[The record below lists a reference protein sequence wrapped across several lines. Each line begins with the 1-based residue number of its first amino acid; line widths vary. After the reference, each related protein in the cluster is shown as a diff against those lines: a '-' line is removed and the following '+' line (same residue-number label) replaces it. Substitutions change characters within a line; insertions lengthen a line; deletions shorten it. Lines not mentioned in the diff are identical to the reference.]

1 MQLSIYTK
9 SRGESRGEY
18 YQKGET
24 AKNEN
29 MLGICS
35 QYLHL
40 KLPEIVY
47 TIKCQSN
54 RSMIEYFILFC
65 IFGIL
70 TYSNFIHMHPKR
82 TTMIA
87 YVGEEHPRLFERQY
101 TSRDAELFVF
111 RKKRYNS
118 KRMIYKKKG
127 TERNFFEKS
136 DFKNM
141 LIVHRLHY
149 SVPSLHSGTVIY
161 KHNNKTIAEYMSKI
175 SNQKIIN
182 IFI

>member
-1 MQLSIYTK
+1 
-9 SRGESRGEY
+9 
-18 YQKGET
+18 
-24 AKNEN
+24 
-29 MLGICS
+29 
-35 QYLHL
+35 
-40 KLPEIVY
+40 
-47 TIKCQSN
+47 
-54 RSMIEYFILFC
+54 MIEYFLLFF
-65 IFGIL
+65 IATIL
-70 TYSNFIHMHPKR
+70 TYSNFVHMHPKR

-101 TSRDAELFVF
+101 MSQDAELFVF
-111 RKKRYNS
+111 RKQRFKS

-136 DFKNM
+136 DFKDM

-149 SVPSLHSGTVIY
+149 SVPSIHSGTTIY
-161 KHNNKTIAEYMSKI
+161 KHNNDTIAEYLSKI